1 MGSPTTLS
9 NFIQWAKSKY
19 PADRYALV
27 LWNHGGGWRDRS
39 TNLNPLSR
47 AICWDE
53 GNSDDCLYVKE
64 VRSALSSGGVKFDL
78 IGMDA
83 CLMGHVEV
91 AYEFKDYFTSDGV
104 MVGSQETEPGDGWP
118 YTSILS
124 WLKSNASATPEAL
137 GNQIVT
143 AYKNWYSGKD
153 STYTLACSRASKLA
167 ALVNLLNAFADS
179 LNDNSEL
186 TAITNARTNCK
197 AYSESDGYYGLDIY
211 RFADQVYNN
220 VSNTSIKSA
229 ASNLKGAVLATVAST
244 VYGSGRNDTAKYG
257 SKGLCVYFPKSS
269 SYFDSAYTTEILFG
283 SNSVNKWDDFL
294 KRYYAK
300 NLGGGGGSSTS
311 VDGSGT
317 ATLSK
322 KGVAPNTYYTSVTLT
337 VKPTSVG
344 GLGGGSAK
352 VVIPSGWTTPQNS
365 ASTGQGYVKAWIY
378 KYQTTSYK
386 LTTSVSGNEVTITG
400 IPSNRLSYGSGD
412 QLKLG
417 YYKYTTPSTQ
427 KAYTFDVYTAG
438 AGGTLTKI
446 ASSPSINVNTSYSA
460 AAYDDEVE
468 DEDGGLKAAS
478 LGQNYPNPFNPA
490 TTFSYFVPQGGHV
503 VIKLYNVAGEMVD
516 TIVDEDKQAGEY
528 TIRYDA
534 GERLS
539 RGVYFY
545 KMWVDGVEVGT
556 KKAVV
561 LK

>member
-1 MGSPTTLS
+1 LS
-9 NFIQWAKSKY
+9 
-19 PADRYALV
+19 V
-27 LWNHGGGWRDRS
+27 L
-39 TNLNPLSR
+39 
-47 AICWDE
+47 
-53 GNSDDCLYVKE
+53 KE
-64 VRSALSSGGVKFDL
+64 VRSALSSAATKLDL

-83 CLMGHVEV
+83 CLMGHIEV

-118 YTSILS
+118 YTPILS
-124 WLKSNASATPEAL
+124 WLKSNPSSAPEDL
-137 GNQIVT
+137 GNKIVSE
-143 AYKNWYSGKD
+143 YKNWYSGRD
-153 STYTLACSRASKLA
+153 STYTQSCIRASKIES
-167 ALVNLLNAFADS
+167 LVNLINAFADS
-179 LNDNSEL
+179 MNDNNEL
-186 TAITNARTNCK
+186 TAITTARTNCK

-211 RFADQVYNN
+211 RFADQVYNG

-229 ASNLKGAVLATVAST
+229 ASNLKGAVLATVASA
-244 VYGSGRNDTAKYG
+244 VCGSGRNDTAKYG

-283 SNSVNKWDDFL
+283 SGSVNKWDDFL

-300 NLGGGGGSSTS
+300 NLGSGGSSGGGSSS

-337 VKPTSVG
+337 IKPTSVG

-352 VVIPSGWTTPQNS
+352 VVIPSGWTTPQNT
-365 ASTGQGYVKAWIY
+365 ASTGAGYVKAWIY

-386 LTTSVSGNEVTITG
+386 LTTSVNGNEVTITG
-400 IPSNRLSYGSGD
+400 IPSNRLAYGSGD

-427 KAYTFDVYTAG
+427 KTYTFDVYTAG

-460 AAYDDEVE
+460 SAYDSEVE
-468 DEDGGLKAAS
+468 DEDGGLKQAS

-528 TIRYDA
+528 TVTYDA

-545 KMWVDGVEVGT
+545 KMSVDGTEVGT